1 MGLRR
6 LETTGGGGGESL
18 RAKADLERD
27 GGMAVE
33 SGQPKNKCVRCV
45 LNAFLE

>member
-1 MGLRR
+1 MAGLQR
-6 LETTGGGGGESL
+6 LETTGGGGGGSL
-18 RAKADLERD
+18 AKADLERD